1 MILLIHINKIKLKTK
16 LNFSVVPGPPDWHK
30 KWEQCGYSQQSPI
43 NIDKSEAE
51 HTDFPTLKII
61 FDNPGGLV
69 TGTLKNNG
77 QNIQDTF
84 FQVVVIKIMKT
95 AVPK

>member
-16 LNFSVVPGPPDWHK
+16 LNFSVAPGPPDWHK

-43 NIDKSEAE
+43 NTDKSEAE

-84 FQVVVIKIMKT
+84 FSSGGHQDYENCR
-95 AVPK
+95 P